1 MGIKRDFKDKAASSF
16 MEYALILGVASAVL
30 IGMNTYI
37 KRGIQGRLKEM
48 TDYFISPTQL
58 VEINPTL
65 SQTNTLSEATIN
77 NEGFLG
83 GGAREGRSE
92 TRNIQAS
99 SSVKDI
105 EPLFQAPVTDG
116 ESSSPPPTPV
126 PTQSTAQGGK

>member
-1 MGIKRDFKDKAASSF
+1 MAIKRNFKDKAASSF

-83 GGAREGRSE
+83 GGARERRSE

-105 EPLFQAPVTDG
+105 EPLFQAPVTSAKSG
-116 ESSSPPPTPV
+116 EV
-126 PTQSTAQGGK
+126 PAQSQPAQGGK